1 MDADAKTNTCYEK
14 KKEWYKKCKFKK
26 DKEVEMKKVEKYIR
40 EIIKA
45 NGELSTTYKHSKD
58 SNNYGRLFAYP
69 SIQSLSCNIRGFLF
83 CGHTDFDFK
92 NAHPKILEYIC
103 KLLDILCPCLT
114 CYNNNREEI
123 LKKAGN
129 EKEKLKIEF
138 LKMVNSDFK
147 RTYDDPF
154 MKAFDKELKEI
165 QKQVVNAERHKSI
178 IECVPKNKNN
188 YYGSAINHILCDYE
202 ANLLEDMMKVLK
214 DNSLEPSVRMFDG
227 CMVEGDHYDN
237 PDIITKIE
245 TYINNKW
252 KDLNIVVT
260 TKPHETSIELPEDF
274 EIPTAIAVSG
284 AQYPTFE
291 EVCIEFEKTHAK
303 IINKSI
309 FIYELKDR
317 VLFMKAEQLK
327 VSFSHL
333 FYTKTSVNKNGDVY
347 YSNHQFILKWL
358 NDYSEIRRYDDVGTY
373 PPPLVCPA
381 NIFNLWT
388 PFSAENLTEY
398 TEQPENLE
406 FYLNHLKILCNNE
419 DKAYDYFIKWNAQ
432 MVQQPAEK
440 STCITMISDE
450 GAGKTTIIEVNKKMM
465 GCQKVLMTTNPKDD
479 CWGKFNGLM
488 LNSYFVNLN
497 EISIKD
503 SHEAEGRI
511 KGLIT
516 DDDLTVNQK
525 GKDQIIIQ
533 SYHRW
538 FITTNNENGASKT
551 HSKDRRNMIIRSS
564 DELIGNKA
572 HFDKLYAMIDDP
584 NFIATYYN
592 YLKNMDIS
600 DFHIRSIPYTE
611 YQQDLQE
618 LSVSPLELFIIY
630 IIETNYYESEYKEY
644 AGSIYS
650 DYKQFCKSR
659 GFEYI
664 ENSKAF
670 GVRLK
675 RLKLDGFESHR
686 TRNGAFYTFDV
697 AKLKTFYKMNDLMEV
712 EETEET
718 D

>member
-1 MDADAKTNTCYEK
+1 
-14 KKEWYKKCKFKK
+14 
-26 DKEVEMKKVEKYIR
+26 
-40 EIIKA
+40 
-45 NGELSTTYKHSKD
+45 
-58 SNNYGRLFAYP
+58 
-69 SIQSLSCNIRGFLF
+69 
-83 CGHTDFDFK
+83 
-92 NAHPKILEYIC
+92 
-103 KLLDILCPCLT
+103 
-114 CYNNNREEI
+114 
-123 LKKAGN
+123 
-129 EKEKLKIEF
+129 
-138 LKMVNSDFK
+138 
-147 RTYDDPF
+147 
-154 MKAFDKELKEI
+154 
-165 QKQVVNAERHKSI
+165 
-178 IECVPKNKNN
+178 
-188 YYGSAINHILCDYE
+188 
-202 ANLLEDMMKVLK
+202 MKVLK
-214 DNSLEPSVRMFDG
+214 DNSLVPSVRMFDG

-274 EIPTAIAVSG
+274 EIPTAIAACG

-398 TEQPENLE
+398 TAQPENLK

-479 CWGKFNGLM
+479 CWGKFNWLM

-538 FITTNNENGASKT
+538 FTTTNNENGASKT
-551 HSKDRRNMIIRSS
+551 HSS
-564 DELIGNKA
+564 
-572 HFDKLYAMIDDP
+572 
-584 NFIATYYN
+584 
-592 YLKNMDIS
+592 
-600 DFHIRSIPYTE
+600 
-611 YQQDLQE
+611 QQ
-618 LSVSPLELFIIY
+618 
-630 IIETNYYESEYKEY
+630 
-644 AGSIYS
+644 
-650 DYKQFCKSR
+650 R
-659 GFEYI
+659 
-664 ENSKAF
+664 
-670 GVRLK
+670 
-675 RLKLDGFESHR
+675 
-686 TRNGAFYTFDV
+686 
-697 AKLKTFYKMNDLMEV
+697 
-712 EETEET
+712 
-718 D
+718 

>member
-1 MDADAKTNTCYEK
+1 M
-14 KKEWYKKCKFKK
+14 
-26 DKEVEMKKVEKYIR
+26 
-40 EIIKA
+40 
-45 NGELSTTYKHSKD
+45 G
-58 SNNYGRLFAYP
+58 P

-83 CGHTDFDFK
+83 CGHTAFDFK

-114 CYNNNREEI
+114 YYNSNREEI

-129 EKEKLKIEF
+129 EKRKTKNRI

-202 ANLLEDMMKVLK
+202 ANLLEDMIKVLK
-214 DNSLEPSVRMFDG
+214 DNGLEPSVRMFDG

-274 EIPTAIAVSG
+274 EIPTAIAACG
-284 AQYPTFE
+284 AQFPTFE
-291 EVCIEFEKTHAK
+291 EVCIEFEKIYAK

-358 NDYSEIRRYDDVGTY
+358 NDYSEIRRYDDIKIH

-440 STCITMISDE
+440 SSCITMISDE
-450 GAGKTTIIEVNKKMM
+450 GAGN
-465 GCQKVLMTTNPKDD
+465 
-479 CWGKFNGLM
+479 
-488 LNSYFVNLN
+488 
-497 EISIKD
+497 
-503 SHEAEGRI
+503 
-511 KGLIT
+511 
-516 DDDLTVNQK
+516 
-525 GKDQIIIQ
+525 
-533 SYHRW
+533 
-538 FITTNNENGASKT
+538 
-551 HSKDRRNMIIRSS
+551 
-564 DELIGNKA
+564 
-572 HFDKLYAMIDDP
+572 AMIDDP

-592 YLKNMDIS
+592 YFKNMDIS

-630 IIETNYYESEYKEY
+630 IIEMNYDESEYKEY

-697 AKLKTFYKMNDLMEV
+697 AKLKTFYKMNDLIEV